1 MIYIYYIIILL
12 CSFLLYF
19 YMVNNTFSTTR
30 SNTTT
35 PKQTLTPKI
44 ETCGVEDD
52 DMDRSVFLKD
62 PPFKSGETVNIFV
75 EDINPESGFKQRTI
89 DILYEYVQPY
99 VNLNLVM
106 VDSPDP
112 PEGSDHVLVVIT
124 NDPKY
129 TRSKCNGVTFGVG
142 TKRPLIV
149 ILNDENKRIVIHE
162 FGHVLGLVHEIL
174 HPDARGRLDLDALV
188 KVWMKRNPG
197 VDREKAMKRIRYQ
210 NARELDETK
219 VGFSSVFDDNSV
231 MLYNYSASVTLDG
244 VELVGGNEF
253 SEGDKAQL
261 KVMYP

>member
-19 YMVNNTFSTTR
+19 YMVNTLSTTTAP
-30 SNTTT
+30 S
-35 PKQTLTPKI
+35 KQTFTPKI
-44 ETCGVEDD
+44 ETCGVVDD

-89 DILYEYVQPY
+89 DILYEYVQPH

-112 PEGSDHVLVVIT
+112 PEGGSDTVLVVIT

-129 TRSKCNGVTFGVG
+129 ARSKCNGVAFGVG

-149 ILNDENKRIVIHE
+149 ILNDKNKRIVIHE

-174 HPDARGRLDLDALV
+174 HPGARGRLDLDALV
-188 KVWMKRNPG
+188 EVWMRRNPG

-210 NARELDETK
+210 NARELDENK
-219 VGFSSVFDDNSV
+219 VGFSSTFDDNSV

-261 KVMYP
+261 KAMYP